1 MKPIFIFIPLFL
13 LVFTSCNINKN
24 SDTVDFSVFYSK
36 DLKQKET
43 PVSVVTKEMNPLLS
57 PNLGY
62 KNGVY
67 WFKIVLNNPEVK
79 KPIVFNIPETAIY
92 KIEMFQNGE
101 KVDYKE
107 LNNTHYSL
115 LIDRYDT
122 NRPFFLKVD
131 FKNEVYFPLQIK
143 HYDYKQL
150 SMKFMFFEN
159 GFYYGFVLVAFLLNF
174 FFFFSL
180 KDKLFLY
187 YCLFLGSI
195 TLGVLSY
202 DGLLQLF
209 IPKFLVTHSNV
220 ITHFL
225 VTFFGYLF
233 GYKFLNIPYYLPKS
247 KNIGYLL
254 IVLASLL
261 YFLFFITKQY
271 LFVTI
276 ADTISFFL
284 LTYNWV
290 SGIIIF
296 RKHVFAKFLVF
307 GYSLI
312 LFSTALFILPT
323 AWGIN
328 MYTTSLLSIKI
339 GSILEIIILTYA
351 ITFRI
356 KILQGENRK
365 FRKEIDKF
373 IQNFEKSKE
382 ELSESDIIKI
392 SITIEKYNLS
402 EREGEVFNLIV
413 RGLTNKR
420 IAEDLHISL
429 NTVKYHIRNIY
440 EKLNINSKNE
450 VIEIISEIKN
460 Q

>member
-1 MKPIFIFIPLFL
+1 M
-13 LVFTSCNINKN
+13 
-24 SDTVDFSVFYSK
+24 
-36 DLKQKET
+36 
-43 PVSVVTKEMNPLLS
+43 
-57 PNLGY
+57 GA
-62 KNGVY
+62 
-67 WFKIVLNNPEVK
+67 KI
-79 KPIVFNIPETAIY
+79 Y
-92 KIEMFQNGE
+92 
-101 KVDYKE
+101 
-107 LNNTHYSL
+107 
-115 LIDRYDT
+115 
-122 NRPFFLKVD
+122 
-131 FKNEVYFPLQIK
+131 
-143 HYDYKQL
+143 
-150 SMKFMFFEN
+150 
-159 GFYYGFVLVAFLLNF
+159 
-174 FFFFSL
+174 
-180 KDKLFLY
+180 KLFLY
-187 YCLFLGSI
+187 YCFFLASI

-209 IPKFLVTHSNV
+209 IPNFLVTHSTV

-254 IVLASLL
+254 IVLSSLL
-261 YFLFFITKQY
+261 YLLFFFTKQY
-271 LFVTI
+271 LFVSI

-290 SGIIIF
+290 SGIIIY

-312 LFSTALFILPT
+312 LFSTTLFILPT

-328 MYTTSLLSIKI
+328 MYTSSLLSIKI

-351 ITFRI
+351 ITFRM

-365 FRKEIDKF
+365 FRREIDKF
-373 IQNFEKSKE
+373 FNNFEKSNE
-382 ELSESDIIKI
+382 ELNESDILKI
-392 SITIEKYNLS
+392 SIAIKRYNLS
-402 EREGEVFNLIV
+402 EREGEVFNLIAK
-413 RGLTNKR
+413 GLTNKK
-420 IAEDLHISL
+420 IAEDLFISM

-450 VIEIISEIKN
+450 VIEIFSELKS